1 MSLNE
6 AECANEWLLR
16 WGFPHHIRNS
26 RRRFSIYEKERR
38 KEEREREREMEGFDL
53 VWFGVVGLVLRK
65 REDRFGGTTS
75 TAKEEEEV
83 GVAAL
88 HVCDF
93 LAFGV
98 SLFLFL

>member
-1 MSLNE
+1 MRRN
-6 AECANEWLLR
+6 ARTN
-16 WGFPHHIRNS
+16 GFYDGVFPTTSGIVEEDS
-26 RRRFSIYEKERR
+26 QFMRR
-38 KEEREREREMEGFDL
+38 KEEKKKEREMEGFDL